1 MAVVGKVQLRLHSS
15 PTQRTQNAGSPKL
28 ILVVAALRWCQCE
41 KPLVRKQKNRRKKAR
56 FIKALMAIKITR
68 EARQLLERRSA
79 RASRF
84 LDGISIVGDNSE
96 SDSCEAQGKYMRDC
110 STVDESTG
118 ANYRR

>member
-1 MAVVGKVQLRLHSS
+1 
-15 PTQRTQNAGSPKL
+15 
-28 ILVVAALRWCQCE
+28 
-41 KPLVRKQKNRRKKAR
+41 
-56 FIKALMAIKITR
+56 MAIKITR

-96 SDSCEAQGKYMRDC
+96 CDGCEAQGKYMRDS